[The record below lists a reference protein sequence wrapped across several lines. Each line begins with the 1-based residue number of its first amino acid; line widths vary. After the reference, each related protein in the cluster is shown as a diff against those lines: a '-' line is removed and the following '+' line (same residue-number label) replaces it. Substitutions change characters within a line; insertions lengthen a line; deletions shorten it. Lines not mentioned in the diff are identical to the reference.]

1 MLTSIELENLSLY
14 GYGIKAFTLSMMET
28 ALQVTR
34 DQVHPRVIRGI
45 LDLGRAMLQAE
56 VTLLANVDQ
65 VLHKLS
71 RTHRL
76 MVITKGDLL
85 DQTSKLARSGLE
97 NYFSLVEVLNQKT
110 PASYQA
116 VLEKN
121 RLEIKHFMM
130 VGNSLRS
137 DIAPVLTLG
146 GKAVYI
152 PGHSTWEHEML
163 EDFDTAQEG
172 FFEIEDIQDLPSLVE
187 ALDR

>member
-1 MLTSIELENLSLY
+1 M
-14 GYGIKAFTLSMMET
+14 
-28 ALQVTR
+28 
-34 DQVHPRVIRGI
+34 
-45 LDLGRAMLQAE
+45 
-56 VTLLANVDQ
+56 
-65 VLHKLS
+65 
-71 RTHRL
+71 
-76 MVITKGDLL
+76 
-85 DQTSKLARSGLE
+85 
-97 NYFSLVEVLNQKT
+97 EVLNQKT

-121 RLEIKHFMM
+121 RLEIKHFLM

-137 DIAPVLTLG
+137 DIAPVLALG